1 MTRIPKPMILPT
13 ALLNLH
19 TAARLRAWAAD
30 LRDGSNP
37 GITAMAR
44 VLVDLLDVRGGLQA
58 DNARESVDHSIALL
72 AGRLLVA
79 GAPGPK

>member
-1 MTRIPKPMILPT
+1 MSYITKPLTLPT
-13 ALLNLH
+13 VRLNLH
-19 TAARLRAWAAD
+19 TAARLRVWAAD

-44 VLVDLLDVRGGLQA
+44 VLVDLLDVRGGLQV

-72 AGRLLVA
+72 AGWLLVA
-79 GAPGPK
+79 GAPGPE

>member
-1 MTRIPKPMILPT
+1 MSRITKPLVLPT
-13 ALLNLH
+13 ARLNLH
-19 TAARLRAWAAD
+19 TAARLRVWAAD

-37 GITAMAR
+37 AIAALAR
-44 VLVDLLDVRGGLQA
+44 ILVDLLNVRGGIQA

-79 GAPGPK
+79 GAQGPG

>member
-1 MTRIPKPMILPT
+1 MTRIPNPTILPT
-13 ALLNLH
+13 ARLNLL
-19 TAARLRAWAAD
+19 AAVRLRVWAAD

-37 GITAMAR
+37 DLSGMAR
-44 VLVDLLDVRGGLQA
+44 VLVNLLDVRGGLQA

-79 GAPGPK
+79 GAPGPE